1 MMMTMKIIM
10 KMMKMFMMM
19 IDEDDV
25 DEDRG
30 KYFGKINP

>member
-1 MMMTMKIIM
+1 MKMMKIIT

-25 DEDRG
+25 DEDGG
-30 KYFGKINP
+30 KYFGKMHP